1 MAAAAAARGA
11 EAVEAVEKKPQ
22 EAPKVS
28 VVIASDPPDATVS
41 WKGTTLGKTPLKTEL
56 PVGTQV
62 VVVSRSGSFD
72 ETIMLTL
79 TPDESVERSVKLRPT
94 N

>member
-1 MAAAAAARGA
+1 M
-11 EAVEAVEKKPQ
+11 
-22 EAPKVS
+22 
-28 VVIASDPPDATVS
+28 
-41 WKGTTLGKTPLKTEL
+41 
-56 PVGTQV
+56 
-62 VVVSRSGSFD
+62 SRSGSFD